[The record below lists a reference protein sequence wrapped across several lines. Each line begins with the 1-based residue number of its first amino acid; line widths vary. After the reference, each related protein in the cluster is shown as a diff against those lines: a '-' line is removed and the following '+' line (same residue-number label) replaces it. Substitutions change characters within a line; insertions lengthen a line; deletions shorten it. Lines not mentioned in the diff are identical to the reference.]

1 MMEKNKPIEQ
11 LIQELVDKRQRSADL
26 ENNVADLELTKEAI
40 ELRLFCNACII
51 QTAFEGIILSNNGY
65 ITHINEKGMQ
75 IVGFLK
81 YEIIGKDHYCPK

>member
-65 ITHINEKGMQ
+65 ITHINDWRQ
-75 IVGFLK
+75 L
-81 YEIIGKDHYCPK
+81 EILFGDNYFSRFSP